1 MKTTKRIAAL
11 LLALALMLG
20 LSSCYYDQDALDEA
34 YQEGYEDGYDDGVEY
49 GIEFATDAIWDEYD
63 LP

>member
-20 LSSCYYDQDALDEA
+20 LSSCYYTREEYEEA
-34 YQEGYEDGYDDGVEY
+34 YYEGYDDGYYSGYEAGY
-49 GIEFATDAIWDEYD
+49 DDAIWGEWREH
-63 LP
+63 